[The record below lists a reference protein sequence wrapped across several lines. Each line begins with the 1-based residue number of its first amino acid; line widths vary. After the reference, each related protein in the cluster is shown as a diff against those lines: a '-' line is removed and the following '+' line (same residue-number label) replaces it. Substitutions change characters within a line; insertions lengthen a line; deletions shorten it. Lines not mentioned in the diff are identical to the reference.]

1 MLGLLNGIVPGVTFG
16 SLSLENMKLIGCAS
30 QGHQEREG
38 QNTWGPDWLGCP
50 EILVKRLVMC
60 AAVKPIRK
68 VCILQPRSRVRNFD
82 VPYVI
87 YSKFSKS

>member
-1 MLGLLNGIVPGVTFG
+1 MVGLDLGSFDHL
-16 SLSLENMKLIGCAS
+16 KLIGCAS
-30 QGHQEREG
+30 QGHQEGEG
-38 QNTWGPDWLGCP
+38 QNTGGSDWLGCP

-60 AAVKPIRK
+60 ATVKPVRK
-68 VCILQPRSRVRNFD
+68 VCILQPRSRVCNFD